1 MLVTAKELLQKAH
14 RRQYAI
20 PAFNVDNLEMLLA
33 VVSAAEEARS
43 PIIIATSESS
53 LEYAGFHNLR
63 ALVYLA
69 AEGKATLALHL
80 DHGKNLDL
88 IKRCIDGGW
97 TSVMFDGSDL
107 SYEENVKK
115 TKMVVA
121 WARKR
126 GVSVEAELGALGT
139 DEDLTKEGATH
150 FTDPAQAVDFVRRTG
165 IDALAISIG
174 TTHGPFKARGATH
187 LDFKR
192 LAEIKKKTR
201 MPLVLHGASGIPQK
215 LLRTVHNQC
224 DLIHDCVRTEGA
236 RGVSDASVRKAI
248 QLGINKVNIGTDLRL
263 AFIAGMRRALLEHT
277 RYTDERKVLAEAH
290 DLVKEVALQKIK
302 LFRHP

>member
-1 MLVTAKELLQKAH
+1 MLVNAKEILQKAH
-14 RRQYAI
+14 RGQYAV
-20 PAFNVDNLEMLLA
+20 PGFNVDNLEMLQA
-33 VVSAAEEARS
+33 VVEAAEEACS
-43 PIIIATSESS
+43 PIIVATSESS
-53 LEYAGFHNLR
+53 LEYAGFRNLR
-63 ALVYLA
+63 ALTYLA

-80 DHGKNLDL
+80 DHGKDLEL
-88 IKRCIDGGW
+88 IKGCVDGGW

-107 SYEENVKK
+107 PYEENVKK
-115 TKMVVA
+115 TKMVVG
-121 WARKR
+121 WAQKR

-150 FTDPAQAVDFVRRTG
+150 FTDPEQAVEFVRRTG

-174 TTHGPFKARGATH
+174 TAHGPFKAEGCVR

-192 LAEIKKKTR
+192 LGEIKKLTR
-201 MPLVLHGASGIPQK
+201 MPLVLHGASGIPKK
-215 LLRTVHNQC
+215 LLNIAHNQC

-236 RGVSDASVRKAI
+236 RGLSDVAVRKAI

-263 AFIAGMRRALLEHT
+263 AFIAGMRRALLEHS

-290 DLVKEVALQKIK
+290 DLVKEIALHKIK